1 MKVIASTPAPLS
13 CQLPGTDP
21 RCAYI
26 PADRTDVAETFRRH
40 APIHVSAIA
49 DDYDRTT
56 MDDWLSA
63 PGGFK

>member
-13 CQLPGTDP
+13 CPLPGTDQ
-21 RCAYI
+21 RRVWVSS
-26 PADRTDVAETFRRH
+26 DRTDVAETFRQF
-40 APIHVSAIA
+40 APIHVSAIC

-56 MDDWLSA
+56 MGDWLL